1 MSASADGQN
10 QQKFMRI
17 KMDNNHLV
25 LVAESFFLKK
35 EYPKALEVYSEL
47 LDNEKQNLEYIIKI
61 ALCHYNM
68 GMFDKILNYLKMLY
82 PKSVE
87 EEMRCDNAY
96 RLLLD
101 IADICR
107 EKFEYN
113 EAINY
118 YSEYAKLTNE
128 IDHIEYA
135 AEKLYETG
143 EICFKN
149 IKYDIAI
156 EAYKKSIEII
166 PNYQIQLVLLI
177 NCMLGIGNSC
187 YELKQYENCVDY
199 YLKYLDEM
207 KRNEYSYD
215 ESIIKKSIDA
225 GKAEIVIESKIL
237 IFQKI
242 ISFFEPE
249 FIPSIESEA
258 EPETEEYH
266 MIKKYYIQVLQ
277 YIGQVYCNS
286 EYFDEAEKYYLKL
299 LKIYFKQR
307 DFDLIFKKLY
317 EIINKYIN
325 NNEYNKA
332 RSLYEKMQNI
342 VRFDEYYEGIVKRI
356 LEIGEREK
364 EEIITKNQI
373 EKSEAKIKERNR
385 LLQNFS
391 HNIKNAIIRVRSPLE
406 NLREEYK
413 RKNELFPINVQ
424 NAIKHIEKIEKVAKS
439 INFSFTGNIEDF
451 KYDATNCEKG
461 KNFKQIVMESLET
474 SIENLLDQSGIYS
487 NFSKNYFTLIE
498 KKNIRQEYYNMYKII
513 EYNQLISFINEYF
526 LNLSIRLGES
536 EKYIIGDKYHSL
548 TKISILFDELIFN
561 AMKYASLIEKNI
573 RFIKLEIYS
582 DDYIKIKLE
591 NSFNPYNLNEKT
603 TGIGNEIIKNM
614 VDILGGQYSV
624 DRADNDNV
632 YRIIITFLNIWR
644 NI

>member
-1 MSASADGQN
+1 
-10 QQKFMRI
+10 
-17 KMDNNHLV
+17 MDNNHLV